1 MCVISEQRNGT
12 PAMLSPL
19 SGTPV
24 SRPVPAIEIADRIA
38 NRVAD
43 KLFLPLGN
51 FFWCALIVLYLAL
64 VLGILSSPSRG
75 RCQAG

>member
-1 MCVISEQRNGT
+1 MRVISEQRNGT

-19 SGTPV
+19 AGTPV
-24 SRPVPAIEIADRIA
+24 IRPVSAIEIADRIA

-51 FFWCALIVLYLAL
+51 FFWCALITLYLAL
-64 VLGILSSPSRG
+64 ALGFLS
-75 RCQAG
+75 